1 MNEQQAFETVLRS
14 VRAMA
19 EYGPLA
25 SLLRKRG
32 REGFEAVVLE
42 AATALHQPACA
53 LSVLCSRGALSR
65 QGRRRRRSVERAL

>member
-1 MNEQQAFETVLRS
+1 MNEHQAFETVLRY

-25 SLLRKRG
+25 PRLRKRG

-42 AATALHQPACA
+42 AATRLYGNLPHR
-53 LSVLCSRGALSR
+53 V
-65 QGRRRRRSVERAL
+65 RSVRSLRSRSVIAAGPETAALG